1 MDVPEF
7 LQFKYEKELNRGA
20 EAVILE
26 GKFLQ
31 WDAIVKYRFPKEYRN
46 YQIDDKLRKER
57 TVQEVRLLQGAKTVG
72 ISVPYVYDVDKT
84 HWGITM
90 EKVPGEPL
98 KDRLKDANLVSYF
111 TQLGEIIG
119 KMHQN
124 EIIHGDLTTSNVFVD
139 GDNRIWLIDFGLGYF
154 SGELENQAVDILVL
168 KHILESSHHEVHEG
182 AYNAFLEG
190 YTSSHSNAKSVLK
203 RTKVVENRV
212 RYKSH

>member
-1 MDVPEF
+1 MDIPEF
-7 LQFKYEKELNRGA
+7 LQFKFEKELYRGA

-46 YQIDDKLRKER
+46 YQIDNKLRKER
-57 TVQEVRLLQGAKTVG
+57 TVQEVRLLQGAKSVG
-72 ISVPYVYDVDKT
+72 ISVPYVYDVDKLN
-84 HWGITM
+84 WGITM
-90 EKVPGEPL
+90 EKVSGEQL
-98 KDRLKDANLVSYF
+98 KNCLKDANLISYF
-111 TQLGEIIG
+111 TELGEIVG

-124 EIIHGDLTTSNVFVD
+124 EIIHGDLTTSNVFV
-139 GDNRIWLIDFGLGYF
+139 GADNRIWLIDFGLGYY

-168 KHILESSHHEVHEG
+168 KHILESSHHEIHQD
-182 AYNAFLEG
+182 AYDAFCEG
-190 YTSSHSNAKSVLK
+190 YTRTHSNAKSVLK